1 MKPIQSAKIL
11 SVLIALVCANL
22 LNAQKIN
29 SRIRM
34 EQGAVYEVQTEVKN
48 LLAQQVNGM
57 SFDFNLDGSSV
68 SQYAVTNT
76 TDENISLRHSLQR
89 IHFLFDGMGSKQ
101 SFDSDK
107 PKDLEREFARP
118 LRDMLAKSYDMI
130 VDSLGKTLLVLSPS
144 AAPSQG
150 DDQYR
155 LISSM
160 MGELGAMATPPKKGE
175 PTVFMA
181 WPGGEMAVGESWTI
195 SSNAANDKYS
205 TVYILREINDSIYRV
220 EFSGTGTRR
229 VENEMRGT
237 SFVINLKTVTQGEM
251 IVDRGTGIIK
261 EKTSTIESTGSS
273 ELMGSSTPVT
283 GKTTMHVKVRKL

>member
-251 IVDRGTGIIK
+251 IVDRDTGIIR

>member
-1 MKPIQSAKIL
+1 MKLIQFAKL
-11 SVLIALVCANL
+11 GSLLIALFYAGSL
-22 LNAQKIN
+22 TAQKIN

-34 EQGAVYEVQTEVKN
+34 QQGAVYEVHTEVKN

-68 SQYAVTNT
+68 SQYAVTNS
-76 TDENISLRHSLQR
+76 TDENISLRHRLQR

-118 LRDMLAKSYDMI
+118 LRDMLSKSYDMI
-130 VDSLGKTLLVLSPS
+130 MDSLGKTLLVLSPS

-160 MGELGAMATPPKKGE
+160 LGNLGDMANPPKKGE

-205 TVYILREINDSIYRV
+205 TVYILREITDSTYRV

-237 SFVINLKTVTQGEM
+237 PFVINLKTVTQGEM
-251 IVDRGTGIIK
+251 IVDRDTGIIR
-261 EKTSTIESTGSS
+261 EKSSTIESSGSS

-283 GKTTMHVKVRKL
+283 GKTTMQMKVRKL

>member
-57 SFDFNLDGSSV
+57 SFDFNLDGSSI

-205 TVYILREINDSIYRV
+205 TVYILREINDSMYRV

-251 IVDRGTGIIK
+251 IVDRDTGIIR

>member
-1 MKPIQSAKIL
+1 MKPIQSAKFL

-34 EQGAVYEVQTEVKN
+34 EQGAVYEVQTEVTN

-251 IVDRGTGIIK
+251 IVDRDTGIIR